1 MAKIIMITGGQRSGK
16 SELAEKT
23 ALRLSATP
31 LYVATAVITDE
42 EMARRVESHRC
53 RRGSQ
58 WRLAEEKLWPSRC
71 IVAGDTALIDCVTVW
86 STNMLFH
93 FDEDADKALKAI
105 IQELDTIAAMENAT
119 IVAVTNEIGLG
130 GISPNPLQRKFTD
143 LQGLVNRHL
152 ADIASEVY
160 LTISGIPVKIK

>member
-1 MAKIIMITGGQRSGK
+1 MAKIIMITGGQRSGEK
-16 SELAEKT
+16 RAGRKT

-71 IVAGDTALIDCVTVW
+71 IVAGDTALIDCITVW

-93 FDEDADKALKAI
+93 FSEDADKASK
-105 IQELDTIAAMENAT
+105 
-119 IVAVTNEIGLG
+119 
-130 GISPNPLQRKFTD
+130 P
-143 LQGLVNRHL
+143 
-152 ADIASEVY
+152 
-160 LTISGIPVKIK
+160 

>member
-23 ALRLSATP
+23 ALQLSATP
-31 LYVATAVITDE
+31 LYVATSVITDE
-42 EMARRVESHRC
+42 EMARRVEAHRR
-53 RRGSQ
+53 RRGPQ
-58 WRLAEEKLWPSRC
+58 WRLSEENLWPSRC
-71 IVAGDTALIDCVTVW
+71 ISAGDTALIDCITVW

-93 FDEDADKALKAI
+93 FGEDADKALTAI
-105 IQELDTIAAMENAT
+105 IGELDTIAATKGAT

-143 LQGLVNRHL
+143 LQGQVNRHL
-152 ADIASEVY
+152 AGIASEVY
-160 LTISGIPVKIK
+160 LTVSGIPVKIK